1 MRLAAIGTARVKV
14 TRRDR
19 KAKTE
24 FVDFMLEMSMDSID
38 KRTKY

>member
-1 MRLAAIGTARVKV
+1 VRLVAIITAKVKV

-24 FVDFMLEMSMDSID
+24 FVDFMLEMG
-38 KRTKY
+38 YG